1 MKISGNTIFIPG
13 STSGIGLA
21 LALARFEP
29 AVPMHRLGADGGKPS
44 VAADPEGRIAG
55 IYKAIARKV
64 AVKIAA
70 KARDYT
76 SKLPPIVVQ
85 K

>member
-1 MKISGNTIFIPG
+1 MCADYGVDLLGQLPLDLSI
-13 STSGIGLA
+13 
-21 LALARFEP
+21 
-29 AVPMHRLGADGGKPS
+29 RLGADGGKPS